1 MDSTTTTSRESVTDE
16 NEDYEDLL
24 RYIMQL
30 SEFKENKGPPT
41 VAKH

>member
-30 SEFKENKGPPT
+30 FEFKEKKGPPT
-41 VAKH
+41 VAKL